1 MIKEPIATYFLNCL
15 SCHMSTTMINQYKS
29 YKVFDNLIITTREER
44 FESKTFSLKTLGN
57 KLLAINLYYYMT
69 FIRYVDYEKLNY
81 NV

>member
-1 MIKEPIATYFLNCL
+1 
-15 SCHMSTTMINQYKS
+15 MSTTMINQYKS